1 MLGGSG
7 IWGIRGYRDR
17 SIGPAENGYVIGGNT
32 AVLLNFEIR
41 RSITKQA
48 YALAFF
54 DMGNAYRDFK
64 HANLGELYSG
74 AGIGFRLEIPMMG
87 ILGFDFGYGFDRE
100 KGGKWE
106 PHFQL
111 GYSL

>member
-1 MLGGSG
+1 
-7 IWGIRGYRDR
+7 
-17 SIGPAENGYVIGGNT
+17 
-32 AVLLNFEIR
+32 
-41 RSITKQA
+41 
-48 YALAFF
+48 
-54 DMGNAYRDFK
+54 
-64 HANLGELYSG
+64 
-74 AGIGFRLEIPMMG
+74 MMG